1 MKILKLPEKFVRTA
15 HIVKVNA
22 TGQLLTG
29 GILFVAIS
37 QQNRRLARGEIW
49 VLFLCH
55 GPGTERAGAERIDKI

>member
-22 TGQLLTG
+22 IGQLLTG

-37 QQNRRLARGEIW
+37 QQNRRLARRNNLGVIFMPW
-49 VLFLCH
+49 
-55 GPGTERAGAERIDKI
+55 PGH